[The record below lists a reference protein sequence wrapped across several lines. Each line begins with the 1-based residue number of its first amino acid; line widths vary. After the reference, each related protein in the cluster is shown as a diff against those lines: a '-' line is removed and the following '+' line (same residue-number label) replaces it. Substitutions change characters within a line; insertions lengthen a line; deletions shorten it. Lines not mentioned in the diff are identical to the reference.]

1 MQNMNRWIKPL
12 LRVLRAP
19 VVVFAVAS
27 SVLLPIAHAEL
38 RDPATN
44 FFHSGFGDL
53 KEEAE
58 TAKSNGQL
66 GVLLMFESDDCP
78 FCTRMKNEVL
88 NRSEVQD
95 WYQERFRIL
104 MINVA
109 GDLDITDFEGN
120 TVVEKDFAFKHNRV
134 RATPVFVF
142 FNTEGERLARYTG
155 ATSGIDEFMLL
166 GRYVADGHHKDGSFT
181 KFKRAQRD
189 AATP

>member
-1 MQNMNRWIKPL
+1 MN
-12 LRVLRAP
+12 LRFDLFNLRRLRA
-19 VVVFAVAS
+19 ALLL
-27 SVLLPIAHAEL
+27 VLAFMGLPLAYAEL

-53 KEEAE
+53 KEEAQ
-58 TAKSNGQL
+58 TAKADGQV

-88 NRSEVQD
+88 NRTEVQD
-95 WYQERFRIL
+95 WYRERFRIL
-104 MINVA
+104 MINVD

-120 TVVEKDFAFKHNRV
+120 TVAEKDFAFKHNRV

-142 FNTEGERLARYTG
+142 FNTDGERLARYTG

-166 GRYVADGHHKDGSFT
+166 GRYVADGHHQEGSFT
-181 KFKRAQRD
+181 KFKRAQRE
-189 AATP
+189 AAKP